1 MLSWNE
7 YIRQGYIRK
16 ISKNKGVIKSLM
28 QISDNRIKIFSEMTL
43 NQQNSS
49 IIFSNYYDAIREIC
63 EAISLLNGYKIYSHE
78 AIGLLMK
85 EILKEDAIYIKF
97 DKFRTMRNGVNYYG
111 NNIDF
116 NEALQS
122 IEDIKQMINKLKM
135 KYLKEF
141 L

>member
-7 YIRQGYIRK
+7 YVKQGYIRK
-16 ISKNKGVIKSLM
+16 TFANKGVIKSLM

-78 AIGLLMK
+78 AIGLFLR
-85 EILKEDAIYIKF
+85 EILKENVIFIKF
-97 DKFRTMRNGVNYYG
+97 DKFRIMRNGINYYG
-111 NNIDF
+111 TNVNI
-116 NEALQS
+116 NEALQGV
-122 IEDIKQMINKLKM
+122 EDIKQMINKLKM